1 MVSHLESG
9 RARIE
14 SPLRSKKSFLMIV
27 LQKSDKSTAAAA
39 KGRTLE
45 NESKAPENEMMK
57 VSYPD

>member
-1 MVSHLESG
+1 
-9 RARIE
+9 
-14 SPLRSKKSFLMIV
+14 MIV